1 MRRGS
6 RLDELFT
13 LLFMVLAIGAVI
25 CFFALRGDRTW
36 FLILGGIAVVLRVV
50 QYVMRYVGK

>member
-13 LLFMVLAIGAVI
+13 LLFMVLAIAAVV
-25 CFFALRGDRTW
+25 CFFVMRDDRAW
-36 FLILGGIAVVLRVV
+36 FLALGGIAVVLRVV
-50 QYVMRYVGK
+50 QYVMRYFG